1 MATWKGNK
9 CRNKGTHEI
18 TVGWSCFITK
28 AWIGTFLLKR
38 SSKTSN
44 PPPSFF
50 GYLFLS
56 KECRQFLR
64 WFFCIS
70 KVANTNTLDWQ
81 NSNLHLPR
89 LHPDFG
95 VDPTYILKQQ
105 GACTYYHKEGW
116 RDCHCIRKHA
126 GDHLKHRQRMDK
138 MINLVDEDGCTCI
151 LWLWPPLYNS
161 HHQDCYI
168 SKQGIPINPHFPLLG
183 AGHTQGIPA
192 YRFLFSN
199 PAPNFSTLVIGI
211 LIYKEYSMWSF
222 CSVVVPF
229 GYIPEL

>member
-1 MATWKGNK
+1 MQTRKHASIKTQTRKHK
-9 CRNKGTHEI
+9 H
-18 TVGWSCFITK
+18 
-28 AWIGTFLLKR
+28 IGLAKLK
-38 SSKTSN
+38 
-44 PPPSFF
+44 PSFAT
-50 GYLFLS
+50 
-56 KECRQFLR
+56 
-64 WFFCIS
+64 
-70 KVANTNTLDWQ
+70 VASWVW
-81 NSNLHLPR
+81 
-89 LHPDFG
+89 

-116 RDCHCIRKHA
+116 RDCHCILKHA

-183 AGHTQGIPA
+183 GGHTQGILA

-199 PAPNFSTLVIGI
+199 PAPNFSTLVIWI